1 MARIIIVD
9 DEPVVRRVMR
19 LALERAGHDVEACEN
34 GHDALEAVCNVQ
46 PDALIT
52 DIEMPRMTG
61 EELCR
66 ELHRLLPDRR
76 FPVFV
81 ATSLTAVEHR
91 RWSDAIPNLQFL
103 EKPISARRLVAL
115 LDEKLATSLSE
126 TG

>member
-9 DEPVVRRVMR
+9 DEPVVLRVMR
-19 LALERAGHDVEACEN
+19 LALERAGHVVEACAN
-34 GHDALEAVCNVQ
+34 GHDALEAVCNAQ

-52 DIEMPRMTG
+52 DIEMPIMSG
-61 EELCR
+61 EELCQ
-66 ELHRLLPDRR
+66 ELHRLLPERR

-81 ATSLTAVEHR
+81 ATSLTAIEHR
-91 RWSDAIPNLQFL
+91 RWSNAIPNLHFL

-115 LDEKLATSLSE
+115 LDDQLVSSMSE